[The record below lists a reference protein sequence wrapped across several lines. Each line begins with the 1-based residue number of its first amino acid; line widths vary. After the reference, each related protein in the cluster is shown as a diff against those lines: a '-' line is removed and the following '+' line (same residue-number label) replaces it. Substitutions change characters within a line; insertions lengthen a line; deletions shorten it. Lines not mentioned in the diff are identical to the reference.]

1 MSENLNKSAASV
13 GIDKPLI
20 ELEPIQKKMLTL
32 ALLAGLFLILF
43 FNSAVKAV
51 GSNITSDLGDASL
64 FGFMNTIFFVGSTSM
79 MPISTKIGDK
89 FGRKPI
95 ICVGIAL
102 YTASLLVAGTT
113 HTMIIH
119 LAARCTQGIGQGC
132 MLANSLAFLGEIN
145 TAKER
150 GRALGMYSVI
160 TGITN
165 IIGPLA
171 GGAITDALNWR
182 WTCWPAVP
190 VGVLVFLLV
199 LRYMPKRAI
208 KPDTKID
215 FAGAISIVVS
225 VASIVF
231 YTSFGKKY
239 GFTSSFGITCLV
251 LFFGGIIVLS
261 ISEKKAT
268 SPCIDFKL
276 FKNKSFTIT
285 LLAVACLAPAM
296 YGTGSYLANYAMAV
310 KGLAA
315 TWSSSLVSLN
325 SMGLLA
331 MGTFYTWVT
340 AHVDIKKI
348 CVFDSIL
355 FIANMGLMIVLNTT
369 TPLWFIITTALI
381 QGARTSIY
389 MPAFTTSL
397 QNDMPPEQTGTATST
412 VQFIQGLVGTI
423 GISCLGMMVN
433 ARFASNLAAGVVPEG
448 LANYMAQEDL
458 SKFMTSTYLMSN
470 KAQEVAEF
478 KASLAAEAQPLFDQ
492 LITNV
497 REAYAGGLSFA
508 YTVIL
513 VLCAGGFVCCLL
525 MNAWN
530 PNKAKKN

>member
-1 MSENLNKSAASV
+1 MSQDPKKSVSAE
-13 GIDKPLI
+13 IDKPLI
-20 ELEPIQKKMLTL
+20 ELEPIQKRMLTL

-89 FGRKPI
+89 YGRKGI
-95 ICVGIAL
+95 ISFGIAL
-102 YTASLLVAGTT
+102 YTVSLLVAGTT
-113 HTMIIH
+113 HSMIIH
-119 LAARCTQGIGQGC
+119 LVARCTQGIGQGC

-145 TAKER
+145 SSKER

-190 VGVLVFLLV
+190 VGIFVFLLV
-199 LRYMPKRAI
+199 IRYMPKRAI
-208 KPDTKID
+208 RPDTKID

-231 YTSFGKKY
+231 YTSFGQRY
-239 GFTSSFGITCLV
+239 GFTSSFGIVCIV
-251 LFFGGIIVLS
+251 LFVAGIVVLS
-261 ISEKKAT
+261 VSEKKAA
-268 SPCIDFKL
+268 SPCIDFAL
-276 FKNKSFTIT
+276 FKNKSFAVTVI
-285 LLAVACLAPAM
+285 AVACLAPAM

-325 SMGLLA
+325 SVGLLA
-331 MGTFYTWVT
+331 TGAVYTWIT
-340 AHVDIKKI
+340 THVDIKKI
-348 CVFDSIL
+348 CVFDAIL
-355 FIANMGLMIVLNTT
+355 FIINMGLMIVLDTM
-369 TPLWFIITTALI
+369 TPLWFIIMTALI

-397 QNDMPPEQTGTATST
+397 QNDMPPQQTGTATST

-423 GISCLGMMVN
+423 GISCLGMMLN
-433 ARFASNLAAGVVPEG
+433 NRFAHNLAAGVIPEG
-448 LANYMAQEDL
+448 LTNFMSQEDL
-458 SKFMTSTYLMSN
+458 SKYMTSTYLMSN
-470 KAQEVAEF
+470 KAQEVADF
-478 KASLAAEAQPLFDQ
+478 KATLATEAQPLFDQ
-492 LITNV
+492 LMVNV

-508 YTVIL
+508 YTIIL
-513 VLCAGGFVCCLL
+513 VLCVGGLICCIL

-530 PNKAKKN
+530 PNRGKKN